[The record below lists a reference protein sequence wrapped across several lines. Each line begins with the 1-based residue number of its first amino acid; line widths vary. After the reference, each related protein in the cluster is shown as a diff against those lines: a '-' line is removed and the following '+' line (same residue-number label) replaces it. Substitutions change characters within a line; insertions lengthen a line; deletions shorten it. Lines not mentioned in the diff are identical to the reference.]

1 MKKSV
6 KFFKKLIQV
15 QALAH
20 IWLNLQNLMTF
31 VGLKTAKI
39 HLLDPDPYSE
49 SGSGSRRRFESGSN
63 PDPDPQHCL
72 RQLRGSKV
80 VSIEQPF

>member
-1 MKKSV
+1 MKKSDN
-6 KFFKKLIQV
+6 FFKKV
-15 QALAH
+15 QDLAH
-20 IWLNLQNLMTF
+20 IWLNLQKLMTF

-63 PDPDPQHCL
+63 PDKDPQHCL
-72 RQLRGSKV
+72 QKYANIILCTSL
-80 VSIEQPF
+80 P

>member
-6 KFFKKLIQV
+6 KLKKKLIQV

-39 HLLDPDPYSE
+39 HLLDPDPDPYYESE
-49 SGSGSRRRFESGSN
+49 SGSRRRFESGSN
-63 PDPDPQHCL
+63 LDPDPQYW
-72 RQLRGSKV
+72 
-80 VSIEQPF
+80 